1 MLNVNAVVV
10 GNKAAL
16 MASYLVLGYA
26 IGVVYNDVIAIFL
39 EPDFTVDVLK
49 RYSVTDCVNMYGRQ
63 LVHLPE
69 VCFKAGHLAID
80 RQHCSK
86 FFLDEHIYL
95 GIVLKTDPKQIFVGF
110 IETVE
115 VVPMTEGPAPK
126 YFYSPLNMSFFITG
140 THIAKAVSEAIV
152 AFKLG

>member
-49 RYSVTDCVNMYGRQ
+49 RY
-63 LVHLPE
+63 
-69 VCFKAGHLAID
+69 
-80 RQHCSK
+80 
-86 FFLDEHIYL
+86 
-95 GIVLKTDPKQIFVGF
+95 
-110 IETVE
+110 
-115 VVPMTEGPAPK
+115 
-126 YFYSPLNMSFFITG
+126 
-140 THIAKAVSEAIV
+140 
-152 AFKLG
+152 